1 MIKIN
6 VVTNNFNWYRFI
18 KIPNNYIERK
28 IKKLNFKNKNY
39 KKKTIFCTLLLS
51 NTKAIK
57 KLNSKFRKKNKS
69 TDVLSFPFYNK
80 KNLKKKIKNEKEIYL
95 GDIIISLDK
104 VNSNGTLKNFKLE
117 FDKLWIH
124 GLVHLFGYDHKKE
137 KNFKKMSRVESNYLK
152 YIK

>member
-6 VVTNNFNWYRFI
+6 VITNNFNWYRFI
-18 KIPNNYIERK
+18 RIPNNYIERK

-39 KKKTIFCTLLLS
+39 KKNIIFCTLLLS

-95 GDIIISLDK
+95 GDIIINLNKIRSK
-104 VNSNGTLKNFKLE
+104 KNMKNFKLE

-137 KNFKKMSRVESNYLK
+137 KDYRKMIQVEKNYLK
-152 YIK
+152 YIQ

>member
-6 VVTNNFNWYRFI
+6 VITNNFNWYRFI
-18 KIPNNYIERK
+18 RIPNNYIERK

-39 KKKTIFCTLLLS
+39 KKNIIFCTLLLS

-69 TDVLSFPFYNK
+69 TDVLSFPFHNK

-95 GDIIISLDK
+95 GDIIINLNRVRSK
-104 VNSNGTLKNFKLE
+104 NNMKNFKLE

-137 KNFKKMSRVESNYLK
+137 KDFRKMSQIEKDYLK
-152 YIK
+152 YIQ

>member
-6 VVTNNFNWYRFI
+6 VITNNFNWYRFI
-18 KIPNNYIERK
+18 KIPDNYIERK

-39 KKKTIFCTLLLS
+39 KKNIIFCTLLLS

-95 GDIIISLDK
+95 GDIIINLNKIRSK
-104 VNSNGTLKNFKLE
+104 KNIKNFKLE

-137 KNFKKMSRVESNYLK
+137 KDYRKMNQVEKNYLK
-152 YIK
+152 YIQ